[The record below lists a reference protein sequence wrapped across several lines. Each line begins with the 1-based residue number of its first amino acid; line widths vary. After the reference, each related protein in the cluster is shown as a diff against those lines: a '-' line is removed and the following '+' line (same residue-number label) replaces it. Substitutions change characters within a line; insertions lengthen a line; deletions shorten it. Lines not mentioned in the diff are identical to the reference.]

1 MAKQSRRQAERL
13 WRKTRLTVHHDM
25 FRERCVLVSAQ
36 IQEAKKHYYLALIT
50 DSKNDARKLFGIVN
64 NLLGRRK
71 ETVLPTNHPASEL
84 VDMFSRFFN
93 EKIANIHRDI
103 GSSASSDSFG
113 DLLPSVSATMVTLP
127 PVSSDELFNI
137 IMASPSKSCGIDP
150 LPTSLLK
157 TAVAPLLPFLTNT
170 MNKSMSTG
178 DVPHAFKVAQVSPK
192 LKKTCLD
199 QNILGNYRPISN
211 LPFLSKVLE
220 RVVAAR
226 LVAYL
231 EENKLSE
238 PNQSAYRKGH
248 STETALV
255 RVQHDILNAIGGQQ
269 AVLLVLLD
277 LSAAFDTVSHAE
289 LISTLQR
296 LGITGRALQWF
307 TSYLTDREQYIQ
319 IGLSKSSSEPMMCG
333 VPQGSVL
340 GPILFTIYT
349 TSLGSLFRAH
359 NMNYQLYSDDSQ
371 TYVIFK
377 PTEQAAAVQCMETC
391 LASVRKWMCHKSL
404 KLNYKKTEMLLI
416 STKQLATKLNYHTLL
431 IGEHQ
436 VTPAAVVRNIGV
448 IMDTHASMEAHV
460 NNVSR

>member
-1 MAKQSRRQAERL
+1 MY
-13 WRKTRLTVHHDM
+13 VCM
-25 FRERCVLVSAQ
+25 FREKCRLVCAQ
-36 IQEAKKHYYLALIT
+36 IQEAKKQYYLALIT
-50 DSKNDARKLFGIVN
+50 DSKNDARKLFAIVN

-71 ETVLPTNHPASEL
+71 ETVLPTNQPASEL

-93 EKIANIHRDI
+93 DKIANIHRDI
-103 GSSASSDSFG
+103 GSSNSSDSFG
-113 DLLPSVSATMVTLP
+113 DLLPPVSATMDTLP

-137 IMASPSKSCGIDP
+137 IMASPSKSCNIDP

-157 TAVAPLLPFLTNT
+157 TSVAPILPFLTDT

-178 DVPHAFKVAQVSPK
+178 VVPHGFKVAQVSPK
-192 LKKTCLD
+192 LKKACLD
-199 QNILGNYRPISN
+199 QNILANYRRISN
-211 LPFLSKVLE
+211 LTFLSKVLE

-238 PNQSAYRKGH
+238 PNQSAYRKRH

-255 RVQHDILNAIGGQQ
+255 RVQHDILNAIGGRQ

-307 TSYLTDREQYIQ
+307 TSYLTDREQYTQ
-319 IGLSKSSSEPMMCG
+319 IGLSKSSSEPMRCG

-349 TSLGSLFRAH
+349 TSLGSLFRSH

-377 PTEQAAAVQCMETC
+377 PTEQAAAVSNAWKRVWHLSGSGCAIN
-391 LASVRKWMCHKSL
+391 L
-404 KLNYKKTEMLLI
+404 
-416 STKQLATKLNYHTLL
+416 
-431 IGEHQ
+431 
-436 VTPAAVVRNIGV
+436 
-448 IMDTHASMEAHV
+448 
-460 NNVSR
+460 